1 MPPIVGCIVNH
12 FMASFVF
19 YISWI
24 ASSQA
29 ITSKHQSNCNAN
41 YYVPCFRS
49 KLNRSIE
56 SHNPYLTPFNL
67 PIVQSSSLSQLM
79 SASGHNEDR
88 DTFKFNVVSSS
99 CTPAHGIAS
108 NQHAAEH
115 AFRVD
120 VNVSIQQLDRQNEA
134 FHWYYLCADPKTPSQ
149 ITYARTQNSIS
160 YHR

>member
-1 MPPIVGCIVNH
+1 MP
-12 FMASFVF
+12 
-19 YISWI
+19 
-24 ASSQA
+24 
-29 ITSKHQSNCNAN
+29 
-41 YYVPCFRS
+41 
-49 KLNRSIE
+49 
-56 SHNPYLTPFNL
+56 
-67 PIVQSSSLSQLM
+67 
-79 SASGHNEDR
+79 ASGHNKDR

-160 YHR
+160 YGITYANTSQTSHVSPYEGNAVHVCYLPTIDLPNVSIDLP